1 MMRKLFFAVALAL
14 VNLVSPA
21 QSLRSNVRS
30 SESKAELN
38 SSFAESRRTSMK
50 NNMDPSVKPG
60 DDFWQ
65 YAVGGWLKANPLD
78 AQHPENGAFTELYEL
93 NNERI
98 NKLILAYAGK
108 KDLPQG
114 SDGQKIG
121 ALYRLY
127 MDSVG
132 RNRMGYEP
140 IMPYLKQVR
149 EVKTRDEALRL
160 MYALDAKGFNTAPFG
175 LSLSLNPFNSS
186 EYMMFAGHGGASLP
200 KEYYDQPN
208 EQQQATVAAV
218 KSLNKD
224 FLKMVG
230 YSEAAAEQKMQ
241 AAWAIEYRIG
251 MKTLDQVARR
261 DPMATNHPM
270 SWEQLLGDF
279 KGIDYVAYRDALGL
293 PKDIDVVNVGEF
305 DALHEVEKVL
315 AETSVEDLK
324 SYMEL
329 HVIDAYSDFLSDA
342 FTDRA
347 FEASKVIS
355 GVQEQQPRWKRAVAT
370 ISGNLGET
378 IGKLYVKEYFPESS
392 KQRVY
397 RLVKDLQQA
406 FEDRLKENTWMSDS
420 TKAKAL
426 EKLHAMHI
434 NVGYPDKWQD
444 MEKFVDIRETE
455 NLVENFIRIK
465 QESRQAGLRKYW
477 HQPVDKT
484 MMPCSPQTVNAFYH
498 PLFNSINFPAAILQP
513 PFFDPEADYV
523 CNYGAIGAVIGHE
536 MTHGFD
542 DQGCQFDKDGNL
554 KNWWTAGDKA
564 RYDERTKV
572 IADWFSEQEAV
583 PGLKVKAASE
593 REQNG
598 TSSDSAEREQ
608 APLKVNG
615 QKTLGENVSDNGGL
629 KIAYRAY
636 TNRMASEPLGNV
648 DGFTPDQRFYLAYAR
663 VWACNSTPEYTAML
677 VNSDVHSPAR
687 LRVMAALPMID
698 TWYEAFGIQPTDK
711 MFIPKE
717 KRALVW

>member
-1 MMRKLFFAVALAL
+1 MFFAVALAL
-14 VNLVSPA
+14 ISLVGTA
-21 QSLRSNVRS
+21 QNLRS
-30 SESKAELN
+30 
-38 SSFAESRRTSMK
+38 
-50 NNMDPSVKPG
+50 NMDPSVKPG

-93 NNERI
+93 NNDRI
-98 NKLILAYAGK
+98 NKLIMAYAEK

-127 MDSVG
+127 MDSVS
-132 RNRMGYEP
+132 RNKMGYEP
-140 IMPYLKQVR
+140 IMPYLRQVR
-149 EVKTRDEALRL
+149 EVQTRDEALHL

-186 EYMMFAGHGGASLP
+186 EFLMFAGYGGASLP

-224 FLKMVG
+224 YLKMVG
-230 YSEAAAEQKMQ
+230 YSDAAAEQKMQ

-270 SWEQLLGDF
+270 PWEQLLNDF

-305 DALHEVEKVL
+305 DAIHEVEKVL

-329 HVIDAYSDFLSDA
+329 HVIQAYSDFLSDA

-378 IGKLYVKEYFPESS
+378 IGKLYVKDYFPETS

-434 NVGYPDKWQD
+434 NVGNPDKWQD

-455 NLVENFIRIK
+455 NLVENFIRIR
-465 QESRQAGLRKYW
+465 QESRQAQLRKYW

-484 MMPCSPQTVNAFYH
+484 MMPFTPQTVNAGYM

-523 CNYGAIGAVIGHE
+523 SNYGAIGAVIGHE

-554 KNWWTAGDKA
+554 ANWWTADDKA

-583 PGLKVKAASE
+583 PGLKV
-593 REQNG
+593 
-598 TSSDSAEREQ
+598 
-608 APLKVNG
+608 NG

-636 TNRMASEPLGNV
+636 KNRMASELLGDV

>member
-1 MMRKLFFAVALAL
+1 MIKNVFFAFALAL
-14 VNLVSPA
+14 VSLASTA
-21 QSLRSNVRS
+21 QNLRS
-30 SESKAELN
+30 
-38 SSFAESRRTSMK
+38 
-50 NNMDPSVKPG
+50 NMDPSVKPG
-60 DDFWQ
+60 EDFWQ

-78 AQHPENGAFTELYEL
+78 AQHPENGAFTDLYEL

-98 NKLILAYAGK
+98 NKLILAYAEK

-127 MDSVG
+127 MDSVS

-140 IMPYLKQVR
+140 IMPYLRQVR
-149 EVKTRDEALRL
+149 EVQTRDEALRL
-160 MYALDAKGFNTAPFG
+160 MYTLDAKGFNTAPFG

-186 EYMMFAGHGGASLP
+186 EYLMFAGHGAASLP
-200 KEYYDQPN
+200 REYYDQPN
-208 EQQQATVAAV
+208 EQQKATVAAV

-230 YSEAAAEQKMQ
+230 YSDAAAEQKMQ

-305 DALHEVEKVL
+305 DAIHEVEKVL

-329 HVIDAYSDFLSDA
+329 HVINAYAGFLSDA

-347 FEASKVIS
+347 FEASKVIN

-370 ISGNLGET
+370 ISGSLGET

-444 MEKFVDIRETE
+444 MEKFIDIRETE

-465 QESRQAGLRKYW
+465 QESRQAQLRKYW

-554 KNWWTAGDKA
+554 ANWWTAGDKA

-583 PGLKVKAASE
+583 PGLKV
-593 REQNG
+593 
-598 TSSDSAEREQ
+598 
-608 APLKVNG
+608 NG
-615 QKTLGENVSDNGGL
+615 QKTLGENVSDHGGL

-636 TNRMASEPLGNV
+636 KNRIASEPLGDV

-663 VWACNSTPEYTAML
+663 VWACNSTPEYIAML

-698 TWYEAFGIQPTDK
+698 TWYEAFGIKPTDK
-711 MFIPKE
+711 MFIPME